1 MPSYDSSS
9 NYPSALSVLEAEKIK
24 QKVHTKQMNQS
35 VAAKGVDPTED
46 AKLASNKIIEK
57 ANSKAEEILLNA
69 ENKAKKIATDRASI
83 IVNNLTKDAN
93 ENYKLSADL
102 IKNLKLQN
110 EELIQKTNDQVK
122 KLTLIA
128 LDRIVGEARIE
139 KFYAC
144 AVENIMNE
152 FLDIHSI
159 TVRMNEDDY
168 TRVKSYIEQD
178 KALKRLSHINLKHD
192 HSLTA
197 GTCFLETN
205 AGDFAVSI
213 NQHLKKIFNEV
224 GM

>member
-1 MPSYDSSS
+1 MPSYDSPS
-9 NYPSALSVLEAEKIK
+9 NYPSALSVLDAEKIK

-35 VAAKGVDPTED
+35 VPSKGLDPTED
-46 AKLASNKIIEK
+46 AKLASKKIIEE

-69 ENKAKKIATDRASI
+69 EKKAKKIATDRASI

-139 KFYAC
+139 KFYAF

-159 TVRMNEDDY
+159 TIRMNEDDH

-178 KALKRLSHINLKHD
+178 KALKRLSHINFKHD

-224 GM
+224 GI